1 MTRRIIA
8 SLLFGSVLLAGGAA
22 PGNAREVVEIVLHG
36 RYFSE
41 PATVRFMVAVEP
53 DQDNR
58 TLRVEAD
65 SADLFRAS
73 ELTLNGA
80 DEKRLHTIM
89 FKNLPAGYYTLR
101 AQVLS
106 SSEVLGTAMNELVVT
121 GIGLQ

>member
-1 MTRRIIA
+1 VKRRIIA
-8 SLLFGSVLLAGGAA
+8 SFMFGSVLLAGGAA
-22 PGNAREVVEIVLHG
+22 PGQAREVVEIVIHG

-53 DQDNR
+53 DQKNR

-65 SADLFRAS
+65 SADMFRAS

-80 DEKRLHTIM
+80 DEKRLHNII
-89 FKNLPAGYYTLR
+89 FKNLPAGHYTLR

-106 SSEVLGTAMNELVVT
+106 STDVRGMATNELFVS
-121 GIGLQ
+121 GMGLQ